1 MEAGMRDAEVI
12 RSAIESTME
21 CLESL
26 MDDERVGLI
35 LQASTAITDSIRK
48 GNKLMI
54 CGNGGSAAD
63 AQHLAGEFMCRF
75 LKNREPL
82 PAVALTTDSSVL
94 TSISNDYSYADVF
107 ERQVRALGKEGDV
120 LLGISTSGNSVNV
133 LNALAEAGRRGI
145 GTILLTGETQ
155 TAGGLADLVIT
166 VPSTNTPRIQEAH
179 LLIEHV
185 IAELVE
191 QELCKDD

>member
-1 MEAGMRDAEVI
+1 MRDVEVI
-12 RSAIESTME
+12 RRAIESTME
-21 CLESL
+21 CLKAL
-26 MDDERVGLI
+26 MDDERVWSI
-35 LQASTAITDSIRK
+35 VQASTAITDSIRK

-75 LKNREPL
+75 LKDREPL

-133 LNALAEAGRRGI
+133 LNALAEARRRGI
-145 GTILLTGETQ
+145 VTILLTGEAQ

-166 VPSTNTPRIQEAH
+166 VPSSDTPRIQEAH
-179 LLIEHV
+179 LLVEHV

-191 QELCKDD
+191 QELCKG

>member
-1 MEAGMRDAEVI
+1 MRDAEVI

>member
-1 MEAGMRDAEVI
+1 MRDLEVI
-12 RSAIESTME
+12 RRAIESTME
-21 CLESL
+21 CFESL
-26 MDDERVGLI
+26 MDDERAGLI
-35 LQASTAITDSIRK
+35 LKASTAITDSIRK

-75 LKNREPL
+75 LKTREPL

-133 LNALAEAGRRGI
+133 LNALAEARRRGI
-145 GTILLTGETQ
+145 VTILLTGEAQ

-166 VPSTNTPRIQEAH
+166 VPSSDTPRIQEAH
-179 LLIEHV
+179 LLVEHV